1 MTEMAA
7 GAVKPRKKESYT
19 RMVMKRLLTNPTAA
33 IGLVILAIIILVS
46 VFAPFLTKYS
56 PNDIDYTLVY
66 AAPSAA
72 HPFGCDALGRDM
84 LTRLMYGGRY
94 SLTLGFTAA
103 LVGAVIGV
111 SIGLVAGYA
120 GGMTDMIVMRI
131 MDVWSSIPG
140 MLLAILISTTMG
152 AGFGNTILAMT
163 VGGIP
168 GGVRGTR
175 AMCLKER
182 EMEYLEAER
191 AQNCSTVRIL
201 FKHLMP
207 NVISPTIVGTTMS
220 IGGTIM
226 GAAGLAYIGLGIQP
240 PNPEWG
246 SMLSEGRSVITT
258 HPYVILFPGLCIAA
272 TVLCINMFGDGLR
285 DALDPRLKK

>member
-1 MTEMAA
+1 
-7 GAVKPRKKESYT
+7 
-19 RMVMKRLLTNPTAA
+19 
-33 IGLVILAIIILVS
+33 
-46 VFAPFLTKYS
+46 
-56 PNDIDYTLVY
+56 
-66 AAPSAA
+66 
-72 HPFGCDALGRDM
+72 
-84 LTRLMYGGRY
+84 
-94 SLTLGFTAA
+94 
-103 LVGAVIGV
+103 
-111 SIGLVAGYA
+111 
-120 GGMTDMIVMRI
+120 MRI

-207 NVISPTIVGTTMS
+207 NVISPTIAGTTMS